1 MLITSFFWHYNL
13 VARRGEVDALK
24 VSKRWLWDEMPQW
37 VPMCL
42 YQKLHSSHAWWESS
56 KSTDR
61 QSISSCLLMLK
72 AKFFH
77 TPLWRAGQIL
87 CTWKPWWIQLKSR
100 VFSPNTTMPLH
111 LLLLLLFLGSL
122 CIMGAAFV
130 HTEAPKTAK
139 GTSVGAASCT
149 WQVLPCKVT
158 CLNLFFKS
166 QRSLLFKVSCIL
178 GSLMLC
184 GVPQVRPHVGPI
196 VVSVSW
202 NYRNLLQFFWIF
214 LFVWFC

>member
-1 MLITSFFWHYNL
+1 
-13 VARRGEVDALK
+13 
-24 VSKRWLWDEMPQW
+24 
-37 VPMCL
+37 
-42 YQKLHSSHAWWESS
+42 
-56 KSTDR
+56 
-61 QSISSCLLMLK
+61 
-72 AKFFH
+72 
-77 TPLWRAGQIL
+77 
-87 CTWKPWWIQLKSR
+87 
-100 VFSPNTTMPLH
+100 
-111 LLLLLLFLGSL
+111 
-122 CIMGAAFV
+122 
-130 HTEAPKTAK
+130 
-139 GTSVGAASCT
+139 
-149 WQVLPCKVT
+149 VT